1 MFTRLLVAG
10 VVSAAMWGSFVRPT
24 ETPTCGGVLYPPT
37 PTPGQTVVI
46 VGPPLCPVVLQLTP
60 TPCTPTFVRR
70 CS

>member
-1 MFTRLLVAG
+1 MLTRFLLAG
-10 VVSAAMWGSFVRPT
+10 VFSAALFGSFVRPT

-60 TPCTPTFVRR
+60 TCTPTFVRR